1 VQFDPKVDSFFVSFD
16 YAYSQGLNFPGSTVL
31 PLDTL
36 DVQLTQD
43 CGQTFTSI
51 WKKWGVDLQTIG
63 DSTDTIST
71 SFVPTPDQW
80 KKINI
85 YLSPIIGSQNFQI
98 YFTARGNH
106 QNNLYVDNINI
117 YTKSVPEALKVQGY
131 LIYPNP
137 FRNSIIIRN
146 YRVPVT
152 LQNIAIFN
160 SIGQKVW
167 SEVLNGAGYTEMPVD
182 LRNLAAGV
190 YIVKLQYTD
199 KTVVQ
204 KIIKQ

>member
-1 VQFDPKVDSFFVSFD
+1 MDSFFVSFD

-36 DVQLTQD
+36 DVQVSQD
-43 CGQTFTSI
+43 CGHTFTSI
-51 WKKWGVDLQTIG
+51 WKKWGANLQTIG

-71 SFVPTPDQW
+71 SFVPTPNQW
-80 KKINI
+80 KEINI

-98 YFTARGNH
+98 YFRARGNH
-106 QNNLYVDNINI
+106 QNNINI
-117 YTKSVPEALKVQGY
+117 YTKTVPEALKVQGY

-146 YRVPVT
+146 YRIPVT

-160 SIGQKVW
+160 SIGQMVW
-167 SEVLNGAGYTEMPVD
+167 SEALNGTGYTEMPVD

-199 KTVVQ
+199 KTVIQ
-204 KIIKQ
+204 KIVKQ